1 MKIQITIDGK
11 KINAEKGM
19 TVLEAAIANNIYI
32 PNLCYHP
39 DLPPLSTCRLCV
51 VKVKGMRG
59 YPTSCSLKAED
70 GMEVQSNTKELNDMR
85 KKIIWLMLS
94 ELSEEIPQNSQL
106 KKVVE
111 YIGVDEVLAGF
122 APESKDLPVISD
134 EPLFERDMNKCILCG
149 RCVVM
154 CQEVRGVGV
163 LGFKNRGYQSQV
175 GTSFDDTFVNAD
187 CKFCGACI
195 EVCPS
200 GALQEKKEL
209 SSDEKSEI
217 LLPCKNTCP
226 AGIDIPRYV
235 QLAAQGRYQDSLEV
249 IRETVPFPLILGLV
263 CDHPCEEVCRRN
275 ELGGSI
281 AIRDIKRFVAER
293 DTGRWKKKLTIHKD
307 TGKKVAIVGGGP
319 AGLTTAWFLRL
330 KGHTVTVFEALKNA
344 GGMMFSGIPRYRLPL
359 DVLNNEIKEI
369 EDIGVTIKTDT
380 TIEDLD
386 PLIEQGYDAVF
397 LGLGGPKGKSMKI
410 PGDDDPRVIDGIKVL
425 KGIAYGYDMGL
436 TGKIAVVG
444 GGNVAMD
451 VARTSLRVGA
461 DDVHIL
467 YRRAREQAP
476 ADPEEIEEAINEGVI
491 FNFLVNPVKISP
503 QKDHLSITCIKMKL
517 GEPDSSG
524 RRRPI
529 PIEGS
534 EFNINVDKLVVAIGQ
549 DHVVPEK
556 FDVVLDKWGS
566 IPVDENTMETSRK
579 GVFAGGDV
587 VTGPASVIKAIAAG
601 RKAASSIDTFLG
613 GDGNIEQVFVE
624 PEEDDPYIAYDPGF
638 AKKEKEKR
646 ETVPVEK
653 RLDNFNQV
661 DKCFTEDQV
670 KKESL
675 RCLKCQ
681 LRLKISKAPVP
692 EDIKE

>member
-1 MKIQITIDGK
+1 MKIQLSIDGK
-11 KINAEKGM
+11 KITTEKGM
-19 TVLEAAIANNIYI
+19 TVLEAALSNNIYI

-39 DLPPLSTCRLCV
+39 DLPPLSTCRLCL
-51 VKVKGMRG
+51 VKVEGLRG
-59 YPTSCSLKAED
+59 YPTSCSLEAKD
-70 GMEVQSNTKELNDMR
+70 GMKVKSDTKEINDMR
-85 KKIIWLMLS
+85 KRIVWLTLS
-94 ELSEEIPQNSQL
+94 ELSEEIPENSQL
-106 KKVVE
+106 KKIVE
-111 YIGVDEVLAGF
+111 YIGVDKVLAEF
-122 APESKDLPVISD
+122 VPESKNLPLISD

-154 CQEVRGVGV
+154 CQEVRGVGT
-163 LGFKNRGYQSQV
+163 LGFKDRGYESKV
-175 GTSFDDTFVNAD
+175 GTSFDDKFVNAH
-187 CKFCGACI
+187 CKFCGACV

-200 GALQEKKEL
+200 GALTEKKEYD
-209 SSDEKSEI
+209 SEEKEAI
-217 LLPCKNTCP
+217 LIPCRNTCP

-249 IRETVPFPLILGLV
+249 VRETVPFPLVLGLV
-263 CDHPCEEVCRRN
+263 CDHPCEEVCRRD

-293 DTGRWKKKLTIHKD
+293 DNGRWKKKLKIKSD
-307 TGKKVAIVGGGP
+307 TRKKVAIVGGGP
-319 AGLTTAWFLRL
+319 AGLTTAWYLRL
-330 KGHTVTVFEALKNA
+330 KGHSVTVFEALKNA

-359 DVLNNEIKEI
+359 KVLNSEIKEI
-369 EDIGVTIKTDT
+369 ENIGIEIQKNT

-386 PLIEQGYDAVF
+386 PLFEQGYEAVF
-397 LGLGGPKGKSMKI
+397 LGLGGPLGKSMKI
-410 PGDDDPRVIDGIKVL
+410 PGDDDSRVTDGIKVL
-425 KGIAYGYDMGL
+425 KGIAYGHDMGL
-436 TGKIAVVG
+436 NGKIAVVG

-461 DDVHIL
+461 DEVHIL

-476 ADPEEIEEAINEGVI
+476 ADTEEIEESINEGVN

-503 QKDHLSITCIKMKL
+503 QKNHLQVTCIKMEL

-556 FDVVLDKWGS
+556 FKVELDKWGS
-566 IPVDENTMETSRK
+566 IPVDEKTMETSRK

-601 RKAASSIDTFLG
+601 RKAATSMDIFLG
-613 GDGNIEQVFVE
+613 GDGVIDQKFVE
-624 PEEDDPYIAYDPGF
+624 NQEEDSFLGCDGDFPKQG
-638 AKKEKEKR
+638 KEKR
-646 ETVPVEK
+646 KTLPVEE
-653 RLDNFNQV
+653 RLTGFSQV
-661 DKCFTEDQV
+661 DQCFTEKQL
-670 KKESL
+670 KKETN

-681 LRLKISKAPVP
+681 LRLRISKAPLP
-692 EDIKE
+692 EEFKK